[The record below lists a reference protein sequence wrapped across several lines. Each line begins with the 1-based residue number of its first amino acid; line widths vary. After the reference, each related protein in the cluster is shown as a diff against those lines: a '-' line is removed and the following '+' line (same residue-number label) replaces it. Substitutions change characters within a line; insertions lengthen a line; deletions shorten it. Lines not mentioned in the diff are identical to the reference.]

1 MRTSSKPLMT
11 KWQTRLT
18 KLSSDNNSD
27 NRWHIKIKTL
37 IFQGECLSSVFFIV
51 IYLFSIS
58 WLLKRAKNGYNIKMR
73 NTPAV
78 RTNHFLFMEDMKL
91 YAPTTITTLN
101 HFFEVFKEYS
111 DDVRMGFRLKKAIKS
126 LNLDF
131 VLSNDNTIKALDN
144 NELWFIQGGS

>member
-1 MRTSSKPLMT
+1 
-11 KWQTRLT
+11 
-18 KLSSDNNSD
+18 
-27 NRWHIKIKTL
+27 
-37 IFQGECLSSVFFIV
+37 
-51 IYLFSIS
+51 
-58 WLLKRAKNGYNIKMR
+58 
-73 NTPAV
+73 
-78 RTNHFLFMEDMKL
+78 MEDMKL

-131 VLSNDNTIKALDN
+131 ALSNDNTIKALDN